1 MIPIMTSE
9 QDTRTLPD
17 EGRMLKDDDFI
28 DLEQRYAMHVLLMI
42 YQYSGCLKADI
53 ADLSDPAHNTKYSRV
68 QYLISKG
75 YVRYMNI
82 NGKPTKKLQLT
93 EKGRRVAELVSE
105 MHDVLSEYE

>member
-1 MIPIMTSE
+1 MTSE

-17 EGRMLKDDDFI
+17 EGRMLRDDDFI

-42 YQYSGCLKADI
+42 YQYPGCLKADI
-53 ADLSDPAHNTKYSRV
+53 ADLTDPAHNTKYSRV

-93 EKGRRVAELVSE
+93 EKGRRVAECIDRL
-105 MHDVLSEYE
+105 HGILQEYD